1 MPKNQSC
8 LIWKPWI
15 IRLSVRTHS
24 IWCGACS
31 IVCRIPG
38 RAQCS
43 QHFTIIP
50 HIYKVLFLHELS
62 FQRRPWVEWLAE
74 RDDGMLQS
82 LDLHDSRSAMIT
94 FLGRSKRDGSRAQPM
109 MPHCPWRDQK
119 MCKYLQSLRVSQLC
133 PSLVALTRF
142 LLGKGWPRTSKSE
155 LMGSCWFTV
164 KILLSLIHDIS
175 DNRGYHSGI
184 FAILSIFPLL
194 AGDQREKICM
204 CNNFTLQYEYFT
216 SNIRFDRGWVWCW

>member
-50 HIYKVLFLHELS
+50 QIYKELSLHELS

-94 FLGRSKRDGSRAQPM
+94 FLGQTAFAAGPANNASQNPLWTERSQ
-109 MPHCPWRDQK
+109 
-119 MCKYLQSLRVSQLC
+119 YLQHFEREAEWVNCVQVWLHWQDFCWGRVG
-133 PSLVALTRF
+133 PEPVN
-142 LLGKGWPRTSKSE
+142 
-155 LMGSCWFTV
+155 
-164 KILLSLIHDIS
+164 LS
-175 DNRGYHSGI
+175 
-184 FAILSIFPLL
+184 
-194 AGDQREKICM
+194 
-204 CNNFTLQYEYFT
+204 
-216 SNIRFDRGWVWCW
+216 

>member
-24 IWCGACS
+24 MRRVLDSLQNPGACS
-31 IVCRIPG
+31 
-38 RAQCS
+38 AQHS
-43 QHFTIIP
+43 VLSTFHNPQ
-50 HIYKVLFLHELS
+50 IYKELFLQELS
-62 FQRRPWVEWLAE
+62 SQRRPWVEWLAE

-94 FLGRSKRDGSRAQPM
+94 FLGRSKRDGPGPANDASLPIM
-109 MPHCPWRDQK
+109 GGGWDHK
-119 MCKYLQSLRVSQLC
+119 MCKYLQSLGVSQLC

-175 DNRGYHSGI
+175 DNRWYHSGI
-184 FAILSIFPLL
+184 FAI
-194 AGDQREKICM
+194 
-204 CNNFTLQYEYFT
+204 
-216 SNIRFDRGWVWCW
+216 